1 MNKFIKTVT
10 LAVLALATSLAFA
23 ISSPKEIEADLANHN
38 YSQARA
44 KVEAV
49 IAEKPTSARA
59 HLLKAFLLVHVD
71 NDAAGAASE
80 LKLVQQYDKT
90 GDTTSSPLFNRVEG
104 EIKSAMHPVAVQ
116 HKELSQPVATPIVEE
131 SSFNF
136 FYFFVGAVVLGF
148 IIMGYMIFKSTQTPR
163 PLHNRPADTENR
175 FSSNYSKP
183 TSPSLASVSTL
194 EVGVS
199 PSKPWREERERVVYR
214 ENPVL
219 TTVYPPAPV
228 QSQGMGMMGTAAS
241 VAGGVLAGELLHDV
255 LTDKPE
261 KKKKRDV
268 EESKSDDSYLFSS
281 SRSESSYSRSTPSYA
296 QDEPSTRSSSSSS
309 SSWGSDSSSS
319 YSSSSSDSYSSSS
332 DSGSSSSDW

>member
-104 EIKSAMHPVAVQ
+104 EIKTIMHPVVAHTQETPPAVT
-116 HKELSQPVATPIVEE
+116 PVVDNSPFIILYIFIGVI
-131 SSFNF
+131 
-136 FYFFVGAVVLGF
+136 VLGF
-148 IIMGYMIFKSTQTPR
+148 IVMGYVIFKSTQTPR
-163 PLHNRPADTENR
+163 PLYNRPADTENR

-183 TSPSLASVSTL
+183 TSPSAADVSTSK
-194 EVGVS
+194 VGVS

-214 ENPVL
+214 DNPV
-219 TTVYPPAPV
+219 VPAYQPPV

-281 SRSESSYSRSTPSYA
+281 SRSESSYSRSTPSYT

-332 DSGSSSSDW
+332 DSSSSSSDW